1 MQCQMIRSGK
11 SSFTKATLKRPM
23 ACMFSVMPCKFVRS
37 GKFPT
42 AAFPATNI
50 RLFTRMSPVVSLQM
64 AWLCI
69 GFQTSV
75 IGTCMNS
82 HFFLAPFSSATFFW
96 WNSCSC
102 RSTFQIEMC
111 CLWQNQQTFYTNAAW
126 KFKNHLDNSRWV
138 SGLNLA
144 IFSPVV
150 HKKCLQR

>member
-96 WNSCSC
+96 WNSCSRRC
-102 RSTFQIEMC
+102 TFQIEMC
-111 CLWQNQQTFYTNAAW
+111 CLWQNQQIFYINATW
-126 KFKNHLDNSRWV
+126 KKNSELKILKIQKPL
-138 SGLNLA
+138 G
-144 IFSPVV
+144 
-150 HKKCLQR
+150 